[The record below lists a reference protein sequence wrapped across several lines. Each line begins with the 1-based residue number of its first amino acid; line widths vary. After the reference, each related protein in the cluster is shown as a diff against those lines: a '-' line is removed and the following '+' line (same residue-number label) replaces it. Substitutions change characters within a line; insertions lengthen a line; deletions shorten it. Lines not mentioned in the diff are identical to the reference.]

1 MFRPSDPQRCLFDA
15 GGLLPREK
23 RERCAKSWAG
33 PFREKALPIL
43 RKVETEFAELFHP
56 EQGRPNREVELV
68 LGVLILKELG
78 DLTDEEAIAALEFD
92 VRWWWALEREPREL
106 HLCPNTLY
114 NFRARLVEKAKSKLA
129 FRRVTDELI
138 QALGIKVDRQ
148 RLDSMQVVSNVA
160 RLARLRLMCETIRVF
175 LRGVKQAAAAA
186 YAALPAGILRRHGEE
201 SAYAD
206 ARREQGPR
214 RLQVVARDVWRLVN
228 RFAQV
233 KTVTER
239 EEWKLLTR
247 LYADQCEV
255 KGETSPGAD
264 EDDADDGPT
273 PVALKPAKDV
283 ESDSLQTP
291 HDEDVTYSGHKGK
304 GYSVQIQETCG
315 EANPTQ
321 MILEAEV
328 TPACDGDSGATV
340 PMVDAVAKAG
350 HAPTELVADTGFSG
364 AANAAEVSARGA
376 NLTAPVCGKWKPEK
390 DKVYPAP
397 DARCPLKEEAALEWQ
412 KRRQAS
418 PDFAKRYAI
427 RAGSEA
433 TNSELARAHGMKR
446 LRVRREARVKL
457 AVYFKALACNVK
469 RALRCWLAQA
479 RAAEV
484 APIRA

>member
-1 MFRPSDPQRCLFDA
+1 MFDA

-23 RERCAKSWAG
+23 RERCVQSWAG

-43 RKVETEFAELFHP
+43 RKVEAEFAELFHP
-56 EQGRPNREVELV
+56 EHGRPNRPTELV
-68 LGVLILKELG
+68 LGVLILKEMG
-78 DLTDEEAIAALEFD
+78 DLTEQEAIDALEFD
-92 VRWWWALEREPREL
+92 ARWWWALEREPRDL
-106 HLCPNTLY
+106 HLCPNTLH
-114 NFRARLVEKAKSKLA
+114 NFRAGLLEHEKSNVA
-129 FRRVTDELI
+129 FRRVTDELV
-138 QALGIKVDRQ
+138 QALGIQVDCQ
-148 RLDSMQVVSNVA
+148 RLDSTHVLSNFA
-160 RLARLRLMCETIRVF
+160 RLSRLRLFCETIRLF
-175 LRGVKQAAAAA
+175 LRAVKGIDAQA

-214 RLQVVARDVWRLVN
+214 RLKVVARDVWRLVN
-228 RFAQV
+228 RFKEVEAM
-233 KTVTER
+233 TART
-239 EEWKLLTR
+239 EWKHLQR
-247 LYADQCEV
+247 LYTEQCTV
-255 KGETSPGAD
+255 KAETSPGAD
-264 EDDADDGPT
+264 EDDAGDGPA
-273 PVALKPAKDV
+273 PVELKPAAEVK
-283 ESDSLQTP
+283 SDSLQTP

-350 HAPTELVADTGFSG
+350 HAPTELVADTGYSG
-364 AANAAEVSARGA
+364 AENAAAVSARGV

-390 DKVYPAP
+390 DQAYPAP
-397 DARCPLKEEAALEWQ
+397 EARCPLQKEEALEWQ

-418 PDFAKRYAI
+418 PDFAQRYAI
-427 RAGSEA
+427 RAGCEA
-433 TNSELARAHGMKR
+433 TNSELARAHGLKR

-479 RAAEV
+479 RAADV
-484 APIRA
+484 APPLA